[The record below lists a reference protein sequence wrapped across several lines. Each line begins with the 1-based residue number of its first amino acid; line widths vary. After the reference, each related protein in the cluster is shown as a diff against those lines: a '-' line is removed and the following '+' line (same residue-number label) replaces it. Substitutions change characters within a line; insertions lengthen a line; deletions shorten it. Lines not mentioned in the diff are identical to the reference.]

1 MKKILSIVLL
11 MLCFATITYAREVV
25 TFKDGSVV
33 KGKISEFVPGGNI
46 SIITEDGNTLV
57 FSTMDIVKIDTD
69 RENGDGEYLLLSS
82 YYDMYP
88 KKNLA
93 KKGYRGFATVD
104 PVALTSYGY
113 SLGLYTTHGY
123 QFDHNIFLGGGIGI
137 LYTWRDS
144 GLAIPIYLECKN
156 NVGRGF
162 FQFTWGG
169 RLGYAII
176 NDDYKDRY
184 IASSRSIDGSIYLN
198 GYVGCRI
205 PISEQF
211 AINITPQVEVY
222 IGEPINLNLGVG
234 LGFEF

>member
-1 MKKILSIVLL
+1 MKKFLSIVLL
-11 MLCFATITYAREVV
+11 TLCFATITYAREVV

-104 PVALTSYGY
+104 PDRKST
-113 SLGLYTTHGY
+113 
-123 QFDHNIFLGGGIGI
+123 
-137 LYTWRDS
+137 
-144 GLAIPIYLECKN
+144 
-156 NVGRGF
+156 
-162 FQFTWGG
+162 
-169 RLGYAII
+169 RL
-176 NDDYKDRY
+176 NSSHSV
-184 IASSRSIDGSIYLN
+184 SSRMPSS
-198 GYVGCRI
+198 
-205 PISEQF
+205 
-211 AINITPQVEVY
+211 A
-222 IGEPINLNLGVG
+222 
-234 LGFEF
+234 